1 VKKSAVLKKSWA
13 FSLLIGAVYANEPPK
28 FDADYEA
35 RYPRTYQWNDNRT
48 GTPHLSGRMPYWY
61 EGKFQHPNPPCTVV
75 WQRGTIID
83 DTCEKDPQKA
93 EQYRQHAKDHLEQRD
108 ERIAR
113 LKYLNK
119 LRDEGKIEIGL
130 TETDLLY
137 IFGEYSE
144 VREEISQNKKK
155 KRLWYDYTDGY
166 LVVYLT
172 DGIISSFN
180 REKR

>member
-1 VKKSAVLKKSWA
+1 MKKSAVLKKSWV

-130 TETDLLY
+130 TESDLLY
-137 IFGEYSE
+137 ILGEYSE